1 MKRRPSQTELLRRH
15 GLQLDKRLGQHFL
28 NDRRVLERIADAVV
42 ELAPARVV
50 ELGAG
55 AGALTFTLL
64 DRGIPV
70 RALELDSRMIDLL
83 KAESAGLPLVV
94 EAADL
99 AQEDFCRHADGE
111 ALVFAG
117 NLPYQITSLV
127 LFGLLPALAL
137 PGVRGA
143 VLMMQAE
150 VATRCAASPGGKD
163 YGVLSVLLQARA
175 LIRRLFVVRPG
186 CFLPPPKVDSAVIEL
201 RPREDAV
208 ELGETGIALVK
219 RLFQERR
226 KQVGGVLKR
235 VYPEHGEQ
243 WLRAAA
249 IDPSARPEQLSLD
262 DYHRLAV
269 EAARG

>member
-1 MKRRPSQTELLRRH
+1 MNRRPSQAELLRKH
-15 GLQLDKRLGQHFL
+15 GIRLEKRLGQHFL
-28 NDRRVLERIADAVV
+28 SDRRVIERIADAVFALQPQRV
-42 ELAPARVV
+42 IELAS
-50 ELGAG
+50 G
-55 AGALTFTLL
+55 AGALTFALL
-64 DRGIPV
+64 ERGIPV
-70 RALELDSRMIDLL
+70 HALELDSRMIDLL
-83 KAESAGLPLVV
+83 KAETAGLPLVV

-99 AQEDFCRHADGE
+99 AREDFCRHADGE

-127 LFGLLPALAL
+127 LFGLLPALAA

-143 VLMMQAE
+143 ILMMQDE
-150 VATRCAASPGGKD
+150 VATRCAAGPGGKE

-175 LIRRLFVVRPG
+175 RIRRLFQVKPG

-201 RPREDAV
+201 RPREKPV
-208 ELGETGIALVK
+208 ELGEMGISLVK

-235 VYPEHGEQ
+235 LYPGRAEA
-243 WLRAAA
+243 WLEAAG
-249 IDPSARPEQLSLD
+249 IDPKARPEQLGLD
-262 DYHRLAV
+262 DFRRLAS